1 MHTHRIVRHEF
12 LYLFQTIRNEFT
24 NQQQPSSESLV
35 RPSSSPFGTLIA
47 KEKRK
52 STQQKQKQH
61 HQQQLQQQQQV
72 DVTTAKTI
80 TRPEAQVVIEEK

>member
-1 MHTHRIVRHEF
+1 
-12 LYLFQTIRNEFT
+12 LFQTIRNEFT

-52 STQQKQKQH
+52 STQQ
-61 HQQQLQQQQQV
+61 HQQQQHQQQQQQQV
-72 DVTTAKTI
+72 DVTTVKTT
-80 TRPEAQVVIEEK
+80 TRPEAQVVTEEK

>member
-1 MHTHRIVRHEF
+1 LHPHRTFLNEL

-47 KEKRK
+47 KEKKK
-52 STQQKQKQH
+52 STQQ
-61 HQQQLQQQQQV
+61 QQQQQV
-72 DVTTAKTI
+72 DVTTVKTT
-80 TRPEAQVVIEEK
+80 TRPEAQVVTEEK

>member
-1 MHTHRIVRHEF
+1 MHPHRTFLNEL

-47 KEKRK
+47 KEKKK
-52 STQQKQKQH
+52 STQQ
-61 HQQQLQQQQQV
+61 QQQQQV

-80 TRPEAQVVIEEK
+80 TRPEAQVVTEEK

>member
-1 MHTHRIVRHEF
+1 MHPHRTFLNEF

-24 NQQQPSSESLV
+24 NQQQPSNESLV

-52 STQQKQKQH
+52 STQQQQ
-61 HQQQLQQQQQV
+61 HQQQQQLLQQQQV

>member
-1 MHTHRIVRHEF
+1 MHPHRTFLNEL
-12 LYLFQTIRNEFT
+12 LYLFQTSRNEFT

-47 KEKRK
+47 KEKKK
-52 STQQKQKQH
+52 STQQQQQ
-61 HQQQLQQQQQV
+61 HQQQQQQQQQV
-72 DVTTAKTI
+72 DVTTAKTT